1 MILPIILGVLAGIAI
16 GYVIVK
22 AIEKSKEKKLLN
34 NTIKEAASILKEANI
49 DAESI
54 KKEKILQAKEKF
66 IELKSEHENVIL
78 AREKKISEVEK
89 RVREKES
96 IVASEIDKN
105 KRLTKVLEDKEKD
118 YNIKLDFL
126 EKKESDLEKMH
137 SRHVDMLEQISGLSA
152 EDAKKQLFA
161 SLKDQAK
168 AEAMAF
174 LQTSIEESKL
184 TAEQEAR
191 KIVLGTI
198 QRVGVEQAVENCV
211 SVFNLESDDVKGR
224 IIGREGRNIRA
235 LEAATGVEIIV
246 DDTPDAIILSC
257 FDPVRREIARLAM
270 HKLVTDGRIHPARI
284 EEVVEKTEKQITQE
298 IIEIGK
304 RT

>member
-1 MILPIILGVLAGIAI
+1 MDGMILPIILGVLAGIAI

-22 AIEKSKEKKLLN
+22 ATEKSKEKKLLN

-126 EKKESDLEKMH
+126 EKK
-137 SRHVDMLEQISGLSA
+137 
-152 EDAKKQLFA
+152 
-161 SLKDQAK
+161 
-168 AEAMAF
+168 
-174 LQTSIEESKL
+174 
-184 TAEQEAR
+184 
-191 KIVLGTI
+191 
-198 QRVGVEQAVENCV
+198 
-211 SVFNLESDDVKGR
+211 
-224 IIGREGRNIRA
+224 RERFR
-235 LEAATGVEIIV
+235 
-246 DDTPDAIILSC
+246 
-257 FDPVRREIARLAM
+257 
-270 HKLVTDGRIHPARI
+270 
-284 EEVVEKTEKQITQE
+284 
-298 IIEIGK
+298 
-304 RT
+304 